1 MANKVGSLIKKART
15 DAGLTQEQLAKKVS
29 GVTAS
34 DISKAERG
42 EKELS
47 QAALKEIAKATGV
60 TQSSLLTA
68 AKSSTYSAA
77 KAGGKTTAKT
87 TAAKSSMQLTAAE
100 KRLVE
105 LYRKADSDAK
115 KAALK
120 ALKGEQEG
128 LEDVL
133 GSLLGNAVEL
143 FTKK

>member
-29 GVTAS
+29 GVT
-34 DISKAERG
+34 
-42 EKELS
+42 
-47 QAALKEIAKATGV
+47 
-60 TQSSLLTA
+60 QSSLLTA
-68 AKSSTYSAA
+68 AKSSTYSTA